1 MSASDS
7 RSDQVRRSVSKS
19 ELRGSLLRDT
29 PPATEP
35 QGLQPISGLE
45 FVTKHWSKAAPVA
58 VLLALLAGFSLLSE
72 HFLTLDNML
81 AIFRSSAVL
90 MVIALGSMVV
100 ILIGGI
106 DLSVGSVLTLSAF
119 VGATLASAAG
129 TTDYLLVLP
138 VVGLLCGAVNGA
150 VVAYGRMPS
159 FLVTLGGLF
168 AYNGLANYMSDGQP
182 ISLPLLGAGDWFAG
196 SVVGVS
202 VIGLWAVGV
211 MVFSILW
218 LRFTRL
224 GRHIYALGG
233 NERTARLVG
242 VPVERVKLQAFMISG
257 LFAGFAGLMLAM
269 RTSSASPRMGD
280 SLLLPAIAAVVM
292 GGIPLSGGRGGPLN
306 VTLGVVVIAILS
318 NGMVLAALNPHVQQ
332 IVMGTVVVLAV
343 AITLDRGKDDVVK

>member
-7 RSDQVRRSVSKS
+7 RSDKRRRSVSKS

-35 QGLQPISGLE
+35 QGLQPIGLD
-45 FVTKHWSKAAPVA
+45 FVTGHWSKAAPVA

-182 ISLPLLGAGDWFAG
+182 ISLPLLG
-196 SVVGVS
+196 
-202 VIGLWAVGV
+202 
-211 MVFSILW
+211 
-218 LRFTRL
+218 
-224 GRHIYALGG
+224 GR
-233 NERTARLVG
+233 
-242 VPVERVKLQAFMISG
+242 
-257 LFAGFAGLMLAM
+257 
-269 RTSSASPRMGD
+269 
-280 SLLLPAIAAVVM
+280 
-292 GGIPLSGGRGGPLN
+292 
-306 VTLGVVVIAILS
+306 
-318 NGMVLAALNPHVQQ
+318 
-332 IVMGTVVVLAV
+332 
-343 AITLDRGKDDVVK
+343 